1 MCVQIMNPLQISD
14 SSLEEE
20 QPMTNH
26 SRSLHNYLEKL
37 SFTFT
42 HVFIFSVFESIF
54 YWVYIVPRENHAL
67 QVQLGYIKSLAKT
80 ACQNFGN
87 SITIHLD
94 PMIREIKKD
103 RKNKNIQGPLKSTIY
118 LNILLFLN
126 SLIFIL
132 LIGCYKI
139 RYENRKCYS
148 ILKCYKR
155 AIKDSWLTLLVM
167 IIYEVMFFEMVVSN
181 YNPGSILE
189 TSLSLTD
196 TCFS

>member
-1 MCVQIMNPLQISD
+1 MT
-14 SSLEEE
+14 SLEVTNVMEDE
-20 QPMTNH
+20 QQPMMTNFNKIFYH
-26 SRSLHNYLEKL
+26 LEKL

-67 QVQLGYIKSLAKT
+67 RIQLSYIKSLAET
-80 ACQNFGN
+80 ACQNLG
-87 SITIHLD
+87 SSVIIHLE
-94 PMIREIKKD
+94 PMIEEIKKD
-103 RKNKNIQGPLKSTIY
+103 RQNKNIQGPFKATIY

-126 SLIFIL
+126 SFIFVM

-139 RYENRKCYS
+139 RYEKLSCCTIVR
-148 ILKCYKR
+148 CYKR
-155 AIKDSWLTLLVM
+155 ALKDSWLTLLVM

>member
-1 MCVQIMNPLQISD
+1 MNPLQITNTRND
-14 SSLEEE
+14 EQ
-20 QPMTNH
+20 QPMMTNTNKVYYH
-26 SRSLHNYLEKL
+26 LEKL

-67 QVQLGYIKSLAKT
+67 RVQLGYIKSLAKT

-87 SITIHLD
+87 SIIIHLG
-94 PMIREIKKD
+94 PMISEIKKD
-103 RKNKNIQGPLKSTIY
+103 RHNKNIQGPLKSTIY
-118 LNILLFLN
+118 LNILLFFN
-126 SLIFIL
+126 SFIFIL
-132 LIGCYKI
+132 LVSCYRI
-139 RYENRKCYS
+139 RYESLNCCSVWR
-148 ILKCYKR
+148 CYKK
-155 AIKDSWLTLLVM
+155 AFKDSWLTLLVM

>member
-1 MCVQIMNPLQISD
+1 MNSIEISNNRND
-14 SSLEEE
+14 EE
-20 QPMTNH
+20 QPMMTNSDKVYYH
-26 SRSLHNYLEKL
+26 LEKL

-42 HVFIFSVFESIF
+42 HVFIFSLFESIF

-67 QVQLGYIKSLAKT
+67 RVQLGYIKSLAKT
-80 ACQNFGN
+80 ACQNFGS
-87 SITIHLD
+87 SIIIHLD
-94 PMIREIKKD
+94 PMISEIQKD
-103 RKNKNIQGPLKSTIY
+103 RQNQNIQGPLKATIY
-118 LNILLFLN
+118 LNILLFFN
-126 SLIFIL
+126 SLMFIL

-139 RYENRKCYS
+139 RYESRKCYS
-148 ILKCYKR
+148 IFKCYKR